1 MGKMTAASRAANKPR
16 AVVKRLEWFDRRRLF
31 WIVLIAGGL
40 VYSQAQFWN
49 QPSGGDRANWD
60 YFAQVIARGGVP
72 YRDVVNIKS
81 PLSAYIGAAA
91 ILVSKPLGLSDV
103 LAIRLTFFV
112 LAVLTLGFTFLV
124 ALDYFKSIRI
134 ALFTATVMLTF
145 FSRRSPDSTAA
156 ASSLRRSWC
165 FLGW

>member
-1 MGKMTAASRAANKPR
+1 MGEMTAAAHAASKPR
-16 AVVKRLEWFDRRRLF
+16 SVVKRFEWFDRRRLF

-40 VYSQAQFWN
+40 VYSQTQFWN

-91 ILVSKPLGLSDV
+91 ILVGKPFGLGDV
-103 LAIRLTFFV
+103 LAIRITFF
-112 LAVLTLGFTFLV
+112 LL
-124 ALDYFKSIRI
+124 
-134 ALFTATVMLTF
+134 
-145 FSRRSPDSTAA
+145 
-156 ASSLRRSWC
+156 
-165 FLGW
+165 